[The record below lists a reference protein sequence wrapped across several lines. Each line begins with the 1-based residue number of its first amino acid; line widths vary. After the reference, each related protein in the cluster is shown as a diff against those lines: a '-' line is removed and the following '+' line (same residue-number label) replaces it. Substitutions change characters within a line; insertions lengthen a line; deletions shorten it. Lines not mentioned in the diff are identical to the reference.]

1 MRKAK
6 ISINDFTFRV
16 YGYGYYRVTYTSP
29 ATGKEW
35 SKITSDMPL
44 IDATKNEEEPKIKD
58 LNILKRVC
66 KSADW

>member
-1 MRKAK
+1 
-6 ISINDFTFRV
+6 
-16 YGYGYYRVTYTSP
+16 
-29 ATGKEW
+29 
-35 SKITSDMPL
+35 MPL